1 MEATHKVDEV
11 DRIAVRLPDD
21 ATFYGTPMF
30 VAIAVDLGCEGIEPV
45 LLGQHHRLRFL
56 AQYEVMSLL
65 CDDRAQLAVDGQLRC
80 RGARVTPEH
89 YLALWRKALLAP
101 LSAQELYEQHG
112 WSLIARLKGPLSDPR
127 WRDRTSGWTCCPFK
141 TFAAFRERYGD
152 RLEHQCEGRFSL
164 DIDLAEPDGARNAF
178 YGESLLSAVL
188 GHQGPW
194 SAKLSLVREALT
206 PDLCM
211 FSGRTELQEA

>member
-112 WSLIARLKGPLSDPR
+112 WSLIARLKGR
-127 WRDRTSGWTCCPFK
+127 CRTHAGATARLAGPAVRSKRSLRSGNGTVTVWSTNAKDGSAWTS
-141 TFAAFRERYGD
+141 T
-152 RLEHQCEGRFSL
+152 S
-164 DIDLAEPDGARNAF
+164 RNPTAPGTRSMASRC
-178 YGESLLSAVL
+178 YLRCWVTK
-188 GHQGPW
+188 GHGPP
-194 SAKLSLVREALT
+194 S
-206 PDLCM
+206 
-211 FSGRTELQEA
+211 